1 LAHVASPARLLRQ
14 ELAGRREW
22 LHRNPVGVRCA
33 GEVHQLAFDAFAP
46 DAVDHDDAAEA
57 ALLALGGTPPLC
69 LQIVSAVE
77 RSTPA
82 VLWSALRGAGPA
94 DTDVLAAL
102 PVPHR
107 RILLARALHD
117 EFADAS
123 APVRDSVAQ
132 LGLALLADTPPSLD
146 TLEVKFRMTREL
158 PHWDPGPGPWS
169 DKELVLLA
177 RCMRA
182 GRGDPRPHLTYLPA
196 DPLARQAVAK
206 YLVALL
212 DPARVLTPADLRAAL
227 STTFRNV
234 RAVTSLL
241 LAEGHLEASGGGHR
255 VRSTPAPSGRVRRP
269 HRSSGAPRTRGRG

>member
-1 LAHVASPARLLRQ
+1 MPHVASPARLLDQ
-14 ELAGRREW
+14 ELGERRAW
-22 LHRNPVGVRCA
+22 LARHPVEVRCA
-33 GEVHQLAFDAFAP
+33 GEIHQLRFEGFVPYAS
-46 DAVDHDDAAEA
+46 DHDDAGEA
-57 ALLALGGTPPLC
+57 ALLALGGTPPPC
-69 LQIVSAVE
+69 LQVVTAVE

-82 VLWSALRGAGPA
+82 VLWSAARGAGTPE
-94 DTDVLAAL
+94 TDILAAL
-102 PVPHR
+102 PSPHR
-107 RILLARALHD
+107 RALLAKALRD
-117 EFADAS
+117 EFADAA

-132 LGLALLADTPPSLD
+132 LGLALLADTPPPLD

-158 PHWDPGPGPWS
+158 PRWEPGPGPWS

-182 GRGDPRPHLTYLPA
+182 APGDARPHLTYLPA

-212 DPARVLTPADLRAAL
+212 DPARVLTPADLRTAL

-241 LAEGHLEASGGGHR
+241 VGEGHLEASGGGHR
-255 VRSTPAPSGRVRRP
+255 VRSPGSPSGRVRRP
-269 HRSSGAPRTRGRG
+269 HRSSGAPRNRGRG

>member
-1 LAHVASPARLLRQ
+1 MHVASPARLLDQ
-14 ELAGRREW
+14 ELGSQRDWLRRQ
-22 LHRNPVGVRCA
+22 PVDVRCSGA
-33 GEVHQLAFDAFAP
+33 VHQLRFDGFVPYAS
-46 DAVDHDDAAEA
+46 DHDEAGEA
-57 ALLALGGTPPLC
+57 ALLALGGTPPPC
-69 LQIVSAVE
+69 LQVVAAVG

-82 VLWSALRGAGPA
+82 VWWSALGGAGGPG
-94 DTDVLAAL
+94 TDVLAVL
-102 PVPHR
+102 PSPHR
-107 RILLARALHD
+107 RTLLAQALHA
-117 EFADAS
+117 EFAGAA

-132 LGLALLADTPPSLD
+132 LGLALLADDPPPLD

-182 GRGDPRPHLTYLPA
+182 APGDARPHLTYLPA

-212 DPARVLTPADLRAAL
+212 DPARVLTPADLRASL

-241 LAEGHLEASGGGHR
+241 VAEGHLEASDGGHR
-255 VRSTPAPSGRVRRP
+255 VRSLGSPSGRVQRS
-269 HRSSGAPRTRGRG
+269 HRSSGAPRKRGRG

>member
-1 LAHVASPARLLRQ
+1 MPHVASPARLLDQELGRRQ
-14 ELAGRREW
+14 EWLRRQ
-22 LHRNPVGVRCA
+22 PVDVRCA
-33 GEVHQLAFDAFAP
+33 GEVHQLRFERFVPYAA
-46 DAVDHDDAAEA
+46 DHDDAGEA
-57 ALLALGGTPPLC
+57 ALLALGGTPPPC
-69 LQIVSAVE
+69 LQIVAAVE

-82 VLWSALRGAGPA
+82 VLWGAARGAGAA

-102 PVPHR
+102 PIPHR
-107 RILLARALHD
+107 RVLLAQSLRE
-117 EFADAS
+117 EFADAAS
-123 APVRDSVAQ
+123 PVRDSVAQ
-132 LGLALLADTPPSLD
+132 LALALLAEAPPALD

-177 RCMRA
+177 RCMRSS
-182 GRGDPRPHLTYLPA
+182 RGDPRPHLTYLPA

-212 DPARVLTPADLRAAL
+212 DPARVLTPADLRTSL

-241 LAEGHLEASGGGHR
+241 VAEGHLEARDGGHR
-255 VRSTPAPSGRVRRP
+255 VRVPRSGRARRP
-269 HRSSGAPRTRGRG
+269 MRSSDAPGKRGRG